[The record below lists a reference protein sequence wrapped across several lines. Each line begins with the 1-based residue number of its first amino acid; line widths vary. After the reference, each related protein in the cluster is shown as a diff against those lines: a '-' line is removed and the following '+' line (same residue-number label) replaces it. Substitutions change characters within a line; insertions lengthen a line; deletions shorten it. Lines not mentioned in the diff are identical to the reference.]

1 MTIVGRGRHIM
12 TRRLAEG
19 ILALVLAVP
28 IFASTHTASTHSR
41 QAAGTTHAALHLM
54 NDSEF
59 GLFAER
65 LDADVSRWQAQLQR
79 LDLDSLGLD
88 REARREVE
96 RSHAVCL
103 QVLGNTREDLE
114 KVSQKQT
121 LKRDLLL
128 LVDLNELTRDLD
140 SLQSDLSNPA
150 TVQGNGAGRRSLEYA
165 KQVLHVDATVSARL
179 GEFQNHVL
187 AFAGV
192 IDEALDRAPA
202 ASDTPPGQK

>member
-1 MTIVGRGRHIM
+1 M
-12 TRRLAEG
+12 TRKLAEG
-19 ILALVLAVP
+19 LLALVLALP
-28 IFASTHTASTHSR
+28 IFASSHPR
-41 QAAGTTHAALHLM
+41 QAPAGTHAALHLM

-59 GLFAER
+59 GLFVER
-65 LDADVSRWQAQLQR
+65 LDGDVSRWQTQLQR

-96 RSHAVCL
+96 RSRGVCL
-103 QVLGNTREDLE
+103 QVLGNTREDVE
-114 KVSQKQT
+114 KLSQKQT

-128 LVDLNELTRDLD
+128 LVDLSELTRDLD

-150 TVQGNGAGRRSLEYA
+150 TVEGNGAGRRSLDYA

-179 GEFQNHVL
+179 SEFQNHVL

-192 IDEALDRAPA
+192 IDEALDRTQA

>member
-1 MTIVGRGRHIM
+1 M
-12 TRRLAEG
+12 TRKLAEG
-19 ILALVLAVP
+19 FLALVLALP
-28 IFASTHTASTHSR
+28 IFASSHSR
-41 QAAGTTHAALHLM
+41 QAPGGTHAALHLM

-59 GLFAER
+59 GLFVER
-65 LDADVSRWQAQLQR
+65 LNADASHWQTQLQR

-96 RSHAVCL
+96 RSYGVCL
-103 QVLGNTREDLE
+103 RVLGNTREDLE
-114 KVSQKQT
+114 KLSEKQT
-121 LKRDLLL
+121 LKRDFLL

-150 TVQGNGAGRRSLEYA
+150 TVEGNSAGRRSLDYA
-165 KQVLHVDATVSARL
+165 KQVLHMDATVSARL
-179 GEFQNHVL
+179 SEFQNHVL

-192 IDEALDRAPA
+192 IDAALDRADA

>member
-1 MTIVGRGRHIM
+1 MRK
-12 TRRLAEG
+12 LAEG
-19 ILALVLAVP
+19 VLALVLAVP
-28 IFASTHTASTHSR
+28 IFASTHTR
-41 QAAGTTHAALHLM
+41 QAPAGTHAALHLM

-65 LDADVSRWQAQLQR
+65 LDADVSHWQTQLQR
-79 LDLDSLGLD
+79 LDLNSLGLD

-96 RSHAVCL
+96 RSRGVCL

-114 KVSQKQT
+114 KLSPKQT
-121 LKRDLLL
+121 LKRDLVL
-128 LVDLNELTRDLD
+128 LVDLNELARDLD
-140 SLQSDLSNPA
+140 SLQGDLSNPA
-150 TVQGNGAGRRSLEYA
+150 TVEGNSAGRRSLEYA

-202 ASDTPPGQK
+202 TSDTPPGQK

>member
-1 MTIVGRGRHIM
+1 M

-19 ILALVLAVP
+19 LLALVLAVP
-28 IFASTHTASTHSR
+28 IFASTHTR
-41 QAAGTTHAALHLM
+41 QAAAGTHAALHLM

-59 GLFAER
+59 ELFAER

-88 REARREVE
+88 RQARREVE
-96 RSHAVCL
+96 RSRGVCL
-103 QVLGNTREDLE
+103 QVMGNTREDLE
-114 KVSQKQT
+114 KLSQKQT

-150 TVQGNGAGRRSLEYA
+150 TVEGNGAGRRSLEYA

-202 ASDTPPGQK
+202 AGDTPPGQK

>member
-1 MTIVGRGRHIM
+1 MTKK
-12 TRRLAEG
+12 LAEG
-19 ILALVLAVP
+19 LLALVLALP
-28 IFASTHTASTHSR
+28 IFAWSHSR
-41 QAAGTTHAALHLM
+41 QAPAGTHAALHLM

-65 LDADVSRWQAQLQR
+65 LDADVSHWQAQLQR

-96 RSHAVCL
+96 RSRGVCL

-114 KVSQKQT
+114 KLSQKQT

-150 TVQGNGAGRRSLEYA
+150 TVEGNSAGRRSLDYA

-179 GEFQNHVL
+179 SEFQNHVL
-187 AFAGV
+187 AFAGI
-192 IDEALDRAPA
+192 IDEALDRTQA

>member
-1 MTIVGRGRHIM
+1 M
-12 TRRLAEG
+12 TRKLAEG
-19 ILALVLAVP
+19 FLALVLALP
-28 IFASTHTASTHSR
+28 IFASSHSR
-41 QAAGTTHAALHLM
+41 QAPSGTHAALHLM

-59 GLFAER
+59 GLFVER
-65 LDADVSRWQAQLQR
+65 LNADASHWQTQLQR

-96 RSHAVCL
+96 RSYGVCL
-103 QVLGNTREDLE
+103 RVLGNTREDLE
-114 KVSQKQT
+114 KLSEKQT
-121 LKRDLLL
+121 LKRDFLL

-150 TVQGNGAGRRSLEYA
+150 TVEGNGAGRRSLDYA
-165 KQVLHVDATVSARL
+165 KQVLHMDATVSARL
-179 GEFQNHVL
+179 SEFQNHVL

-192 IDEALDRAPA
+192 IDAALDRADA